1 MKFPELNQSLWEKM
15 FCFPDII
22 AKLLLDSGNNVLK
35 VTLLDLCWPW
45 EIKERKKGWGGKM
58 TICPAECGQDSWAPL
73 PQQTFLVD
81 ISLALDPL
89 GHLFTCQVCLI
100 RLCLAPAVVVCATF
114 KPNTHTYTLVHRWW
128 THSGLRETRAHAPLD
143 KPRNVTCLFIHFII
157 NNSLPSLDLC

>member
-1 MKFPELNQSLWEKM
+1 MKFPEQNQSLWEKM

-22 AKLLLDSGNNVLK
+22 AKLLLDSGNDVLK
-35 VTLLDLCWPW
+35 VTLWDLCWPW

-89 GHLFTCQVCLI
+89 GHVFTCRVCLI
-100 RLCLAPAVVVCATF
+100 RLHPQLLSVP
-114 KPNTHTYTLVHRWW
+114 PSNQTHTP
-128 THSGLRETRAHAPLD
+128 TH
-143 KPRNVTCLFIHFII
+143 
-157 NNSLPSLDLC
+157 LCTVGEHTAVCMKHVLMLHMTNRGT